1 MTIIDAIKRI
11 DIGNLAERAIATFLQ
26 AFLAVALVGAESI
39 IDLLFA
45 GDWTG
50 LWTLSLATGIAGLA
64 AGLSALKTLLIEV
77 VRAVRA

>member
-1 MTIIDAIKRI
+1 MTIIDRI
-11 DIGNLAERAIATFLQ
+11 LNLDWQDIAARALWTFLQ
-26 AFLAVALVGAESI
+26 AFLAVALVGAESL

-45 GDWTG
+45 GDWGG
-50 LWTLSLATGIAGLA
+50 LWTLSLAIGIAGLA

>member
-1 MTIIDAIKRI
+1 MTIIDRI
-11 DIGNLAERAIATFLQ
+11 LNLDWQDIAARALGTFLQ
-26 AFLAVALVGAESI
+26 AFLAVALVGAESL

-45 GDWTG
+45 GDWGG
-50 LWTLSLATGIAGLA
+50 LWTLSLAIGIAGLA

>member
-1 MTIIDAIKRI
+1 MSAIDKIIAMDWRDVAT
-11 DIGNLAERAIATFLQ
+11 RAAWTFLQ

-45 GDWTG
+45 GDWGG

-64 AGLSALKTLLIEV
+64 AGLSAIKTLLIEV

>member
-1 MTIIDAIKRI
+1 MTIIDRI
-11 DIGNLAERAIATFLQ
+11 LNLDWQDIATRALWTFSQ

-45 GDWTG
+45 GDWGG
-50 LWTLSLATGIAGLA
+50 LWTLSLALGIAGLA
-64 AGLSALKTLLIEV
+64 AGLSALKTLLIEI

>member
-1 MTIIDAIKRI
+1 MIDRI
-11 DIGNLAERAIATFLQ
+11 LNLDWKDIATRALWTFSQ

-45 GDWTG
+45 GDWGG
-50 LWTLSLATGIAGLA
+50 LWTVMLALGVAGLA

-77 VRAVRA
+77 VRSVKA